1 MPTATSQTDSFV
13 IYRCRFEDRSFPY
26 GFVPG
31 RVVGPVSSGF
41 PFNPNPFEERALTDF
56 TFKPLGQ
63 WETLEVKF
71 LNRWGATPHI
81 EDGSNVVVV
90 YPLFELRRHS
100 TMGGWTPIKEF
111 RDHSGNF
118 PDFRNR
124 VIKPTLIAKVRDNRV
139 VALTFGDSEVD
150 VDIDRHNA
158 NSLRSDIY
166 KRAWE
171 F

>member
-111 RDHSGNF
+111 RDH
-118 PDFRNR
+118 R
-124 VIKPTLIAKVRDNRV
+124 VFALI
-139 VALTFGDSEVD
+139 FGDSEFD